1 MEASMNK
8 GFLVELQDAVLKFDK
23 NEAAA
28 VARKVLEQ
36 QINPVECAEAIADAL
51 RVIGEKYSKG
61 EAFIPELFLASKAAN
76 AALALIIAEIGR
88 QGKNLRSLGRVV
100 IGTVFGDIHSIGKDI
115 VATLLFAEGFEV
127 IDLGVN
133 VKSDQFLAAVQERK
147 PDILALSALLTTTA
161 MEQRNVIEGLKRA
174 NVRQQVKVLVGG
186 SPINQE
192 FADRIGADG
201 YAATG
206 PEGVKVARHL
216 VGR

>member
-1 MEASMNK
+1 MK
-8 GFLVELQDAVLKFDK
+8 KQDKS
-23 NEAAA
+23 
-28 VARKVLEQ
+28 R
-36 QINPVECAEAIADAL
+36 P
-51 RVIGEKYSKG
+51 
-61 EAFIPELFLASKAAN
+61 
-76 AALALIIAEIGR
+76 
-88 QGKNLRSLGRVV
+88 SLGKAV

-133 VKSDQFLAAVQERK
+133 VTSDNFLKAVQDCK

-161 MEQRNVIEGLKRA
+161 AEQRNVIEGLKSAGIREK
-174 NVRQQVKVLVGG
+174 VKVLVGG

-206 PEGVKVARHL
+206 PNGVKVARYL
-216 VGR
+216 VGK

>member
-1 MEASMNK
+1 MNE
-8 GFLVELQDAVLKFDK
+8 GILEELKHAVLEFDK
-23 NEAAA
+23 EAAEKA
-28 VARKVLEQ
+28 ARTALERGDD
-36 QINPVECAEAIADAL
+36 PVKCAEVIAEAL
-51 RVIGEKYSKG
+51 RIIGDMYARG
-61 EAFIPELFLASKAAN
+61 EAFIPELFVASRVGN
-76 AALALIIAEIGR
+76 AALRLLIVEIR
-88 QGKNLRSLGRVV
+88 KQGRSLQCLGKVV

-133 VKSDQFLAAVQERK
+133 VKADDFLKAVKDHQ

-161 MEQRNVIEGLKRA
+161 MEQKNVIEGLKKA
-174 NVRQQVKVLVGG
+174 GVRDRVKVLIGG

-206 PEGVKVARHL
+206 PRGVKVARQL
-216 VGR
+216 IGR

>member
-1 MEASMNK
+1 MIEGRLA
-8 GFLVELQDAVLKFDK
+8 ELKDAVLKFDK
-23 NEAAA
+23 NQAAA
-28 VARKVLEQ
+28 VARNALEQ
-36 QINPVECAEAIADAL
+36 QIDPVQCAEAIADAL
-51 RVIGEKYSKG
+51 RVIGEKYSKR

-76 AALALIIAEIGR
+76 AALGLIIGEIKK
-88 QGKNLRSLGRVV
+88 QGKNMRSLGKVI

-115 VATLLFAEGFEV
+115 VATLLFAAGFEV

-133 VKSDQFLAAVQERK
+133 VTSEQFLKAVRDHN

-161 MEQRNVIEGLKRA
+161 MQQRNVIEGLKSA
-174 NVRQQVKVLVGG
+174 NIREKVKVLVGG

-206 PEGVKVARHL
+206 PEGVEVARRL
-216 VGR
+216 ISK